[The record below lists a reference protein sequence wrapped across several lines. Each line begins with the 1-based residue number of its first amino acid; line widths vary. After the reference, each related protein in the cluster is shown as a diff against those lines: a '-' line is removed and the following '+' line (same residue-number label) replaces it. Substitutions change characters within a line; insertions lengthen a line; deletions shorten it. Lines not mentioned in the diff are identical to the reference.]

1 MSSDQLTVFGGLAGG
16 LGLFLLAVGMISQGL
31 RVAAGHHLRS
41 MLARWTGTRLRGIA
55 TGALFTALV
64 QSSSAVT
71 VATIGFVNA
80 GILQLSQALGV
91 IFGANVGTT
100 MTGWLVAAVGFQFKL
115 ETYALPLIGLGML
128 LRLTGS
134 NSRRGAFG
142 EALAG
147 FGLFFLGIDILRD
160 AFAGLAASVELPDL
174 VATSP
179 LQLLA
184 LVGVGFLMT
193 MLTQSSSAAI
203 AIILTAASGEAL
215 ALSGAAAMVIG
226 ANIGTTS
233 TAVLAVI
240 GATANAKR
248 VAAGHILFNLLTG
261 AIALLILPV
270 LLWLVETA
278 SSELGQAAHPAVTLA
293 LFHTTFNL
301 LGVLLMW
308 PLAGRLAVFLE
319 ARFSTVDEVE
329 GRPRFLDHTV
339 AATPALAVD
348 ALVQELLRIVEIS
361 RHMAR
366 AVISTEQAPGRQI
379 AIDAQTARTL
389 ANAIMAF
396 VEKLGQQSLS
406 EEVAQQLPQTLR
418 VLRYFQKVV
427 NYAENIAGTQA
438 GGAPL
443 LAVKLSTRL
452 DDYHAE
458 IAGLLHAADPQQ
470 PDFGVESLTLR
481 ATALEEH
488 YQMLKAAFLRAGAL
502 GDIEI
507 QDMSDTLE
515 HISRCRRMAQ
525 QLFKGIV
532 LLATLRLATSSAAT
546 PSASVDVDEDTE

>member
-1 MSSDQLTVFGGLAGG
+1 MSTEHLALAGALAGG

-31 RVAAGHHLRS
+31 RVAAGRQLRS
-41 MLARWTGTRLRGIA
+41 MLASWTGTRLRGIA
-55 TGALFTALV
+55 TGALITAVV

-160 AFAGLAASVELPDL
+160 AFAGLAASVELPQL

-193 MLTQSSSAAI
+193 VLTQSSSAAI

-261 AIALLILPV
+261 VIALLILPA

-278 SSELGQAAHPAVTLA
+278 STELGQAAHPAVTLA

-348 ALVQELLRIVEIS
+348 ALVQELLRVVEIS

-366 AVISTEQAPGRQI
+366 AAISTEQAPGRQI
-379 AIDAQTARTL
+379 AIDAQTVRTL
-389 ANAIMAF
+389 ANAIAAF
-396 VEKLGQQSLS
+396 VEKLGRQSLS

-418 VLRYFQKVV
+418 VLRYFQQVV
-427 NYAENIAGTQA
+427 NYAESIVGAQA
-438 GGAPL
+438 DGAPL
-443 LAVKLSTRL
+443 LAVKLATRL

-458 IAGLLHAADPQQ
+458 LAGLLHAADPQQ
-470 PDFGVESLTLR
+470 QDFNMESLAQR
-481 ATALEEH
+481 AAALEEH
-488 YQMLKAAFLRAGAL
+488 YQRLKAAFLRAGAL
-502 GDIEI
+502 GDVEI

-525 QLFKGIV
+525 QFYKGMG
-532 LLATLRLATSSAAT
+532 LLSTLRPASGSAGA
-546 PSASVDVDEDTE
+546 PSASVEVDVDAV

>member
-1 MSSDQLTVFGGLAGG
+1 MMSEHLALAGALAGG

-31 RVAAGHHLRS
+31 RVAAGRQLRN
-41 MLARWTGTRLRGIA
+41 MLACWTGTRLRGIA
-55 TGALFTALV
+55 TGALITAVV

-115 ETYALPLIGLGML
+115 ETYALPLIGVGML

-134 NSRRGAFG
+134 NTRRGAFG

-160 AFAGLAASVELPDL
+160 AFTGLAASVELPQLIAD
-174 VATSP
+174 SP
-179 LQLLA
+179 LQLLV

-193 MLTQSSSAAI
+193 VLTQSSSAAI

-261 AIALLILPV
+261 VIALLMLPA

-278 SSELGQAAHPAVTLA
+278 SSELGHATQPVVTLA

-319 ARFSTVDEVE
+319 ARFRTVEEVE
-329 GRPRFLDHTV
+329 GRPRYLDHTV
-339 AATPALAVD
+339 AATPTLAVD
-348 ALVQELLRIVEIS
+348 ALVQELLRMVEIS
-361 RHMAR
+361 RRMAK
-366 AVISTEQAPGRQI
+366 AAISTEEAPGRQI
-379 AIDAQTARTL
+379 ASDAQTARSL
-389 ANAIMAF
+389 ATAIASF
-396 VEKLGQQSLS
+396 VEQMGRQSLS

-418 VLRYFQKVV
+418 VLRYLQQVV
-427 NYAENIAGTQA
+427 NHAESIAGAQA
-438 GGAPL
+438 GGAPML
-443 LAVKLSTRL
+443 EVRLATRL

-470 PDFGVESLTLR
+470 PDFNAESLAQR
-481 ATALEEH
+481 AGALEEH
-488 YQMLKAAFLRAGAL
+488 YQLLKAAFLRAGAL
-502 GDIEI
+502 GDIGV

-525 QLFKGIV
+525 QLFKGV
-532 LLATLRLATSSAAT
+532 TLLGKLRPVVAVPAEPQTASANT
-546 PSASVDVDEDTE
+546 V

>member
-1 MSSDQLTVFGGLAGG
+1 MSTEHLALAGALAGG

-31 RVAAGHHLRS
+31 RVAAGRQLRR
-41 MLARWTGTRLRGIA
+41 MLACWTGTRLRGVA
-55 TGALFTALV
+55 TGALITAVV

-134 NSRRGAFG
+134 NTRRGAFG

-160 AFAGLAASVELPDL
+160 AFAGLATSVELPQL
-174 VATSP
+174 VATTP

-184 LVGVGFLMT
+184 LVGIGFLMT
-193 MLTQSSSAAI
+193 VLTQSSSAAI

-261 AIALLILPV
+261 VIALLILPA
-270 LLWLVETA
+270 LLWLLETA
-278 SSELGQAAHPAVTLA
+278 SSEMGQAAHPAVTLA
-293 LFHTTFNL
+293 LFHTTFNF

-319 ARFSTVDEVE
+319 ARFRTVDEVE

-348 ALVQELLRIVEIS
+348 ALVQELLRVVEIS
-361 RHMAR
+361 RRMAR
-366 AVISTEQAPGRQI
+366 AAISTEQAPGRQI

-389 ANAIMAF
+389 AGAITAF
-396 VEKLGQQSLS
+396 VEKLGRQSLS

-418 VLRYFQKVV
+418 ALRYFQQVV
-427 NYAENIAGTQA
+427 NYAESIAGAQA
-438 GGAPL
+438 DGAPL
-443 LAVKLSTRL
+443 LAVKLATRL

-458 IAGLLHAADPQQ
+458 IAGLLQAADPQQ
-470 PDFGVESLTLR
+470 SDFKAESLTQR
-481 ATALEEH
+481 AATLEEH
-488 YQMLKAAFLRAGAL
+488 YQLLKAAFLRAGAL

-507 QDMSDTLE
+507 QGMSDTLE

-525 QLFKGIV
+525 QLNKGIS
-532 LLATLRLATSSAAT
+532 LLTTLRQVSSPAET
-546 PSASVDVDEDTE
+546 QTASVDVDADAM